1 MLTLALALAGLALPE
16 PAATKPAPPAPA
28 AETAEAPPPVPD
40 VLPDSDDAPARSAA
54 AERVLAWVTATGD
67 NRGHPYIVVDKPAAH
82 AFLFAPDGTQLRDG
96 PVLIGRTLGDE
107 ATPAIGRK
115 SLAEI
120 GPAEKTTP
128 AGRYL
133 ARFGRAVGKPVLWV
147 DYATSVALHTIPPA
161 NKEHRRA
168 RMASPTIADNRIT
181 FGCINVTDAFYQ
193 ALRPRFRKDG
203 GYVYVLPDEKPL
215 ATVFPLIALSRAP
228 AAAEVATTPR

>member
-1 MLTLALALAGLALPE
+1 MIALALVLAA
-16 PAATKPAPPAPA
+16 AATAPA
-28 AETAEAPPPVPD
+28 QDAAASRT
-40 VLPDSDDAPARSAA
+40 APARSPV
-54 AERVLAWVTATGD
+54 AERVAAWIARSGD
-67 NRGHPYIVVDKPAAH
+67 NHGHPYIIVDKPAARV
-82 AFLFAPDGTQLRDG
+82 FLFDAAGRQLRDG
-96 PVLIGRTLGDE
+96 PVLIGRALGDE

-128 AGRYL
+128 AGRFM

-181 FGCINVTDAFYQ
+181 FGCINVPDDFYQ
-193 ALRPRFRKDG
+193 RGVRPLFRKDG
-203 GYVYVLPDEKPL
+203 GYVYVLPDEQPL
-215 ATVFPLIALSRAP
+215 ERVFPLLALQGPPAP
-228 AAAEVATTPR
+228 PELAPPELAGSPR